1 MADGMNVTPGA
12 GVVVATDSVIDPD
25 LGQAP
30 MHFQYVKLVD
40 ATPNGTTKVGA
51 TTRGLKVQPAAAA
64 ISDTDRSG
72 EITTGGQQQVLL
84 DANPVRA
91 GFSIQNLSTEDL
103 WINWTGTAVAT
114 QSRPSFKIPPDCWY
128 ETPAHAVPTGI
139 VRVIGPTTGQ
149 DFSAREW

>member
-12 GVVVATDSVIDPD
+12 GVVVATDSVVDSD
-25 LGQAP
+25 LGLAP

-72 EITTGGQQQVLL
+72 EITSGGSQQVLL
-84 DANPVRA
+84 NANSARA

-103 WINWTGTAVAT
+103 WINWTGTATAT
-114 QSRPSFKIPPDCWY
+114 MSRPSFKIPPDCMY
-128 ETPAHAVPTGI
+128 ETLAHAVPTGV
-139 VRVIGPTTGQ
+139 VRIIGPTTGQ

>member
-1 MADGMNVTPGA
+1 MADGMNVTLGV
-12 GVVVATDSVIDPD
+12 GVVVVTDSVVDSD
-25 LGQAP
+25 LGSAP

-64 ISDTDRSG
+64 ISDADRSG

-103 WINWTGTAVAT
+103 
-114 QSRPSFKIPPDCWY
+114 
-128 ETPAHAVPTGI
+128 
-139 VRVIGPTTGQ
+139 
-149 DFSAREW
+149 